1 MNRMDSRGFGQGG
14 APASAGADDVAG
26 AEGGKDETIKSM
38 LAMLGFPPAR
48 IQAGLDALNG
58 RAPQLAQP
66 QPQAVAR
73 PVDEPLLTPQEL
85 CERLKISITSLWRLK
100 PPCLKVRGR
109 KRFCWSEIKEFLA
122 SREAMAMQA

>member
-1 MNRMDSRGFGQGG
+1 MKKTTFKGLGDGVETAGVGRG
-14 APASAGADDVAG
+14 AGVG

-38 LAMLGFPPAR
+38 LSMLGFPPER
-48 IQAGLDALNG
+48 IKAGIEALNG

>member
-73 PVDEPLLTPQEL
+73 PVDEPLMTP
-85 CERLKISITSLWRLK
+85 
-100 PPCLKVRGR
+100 P
-109 KRFCWSEIKEFLA
+109 
-122 SREAMAMQA
+122 